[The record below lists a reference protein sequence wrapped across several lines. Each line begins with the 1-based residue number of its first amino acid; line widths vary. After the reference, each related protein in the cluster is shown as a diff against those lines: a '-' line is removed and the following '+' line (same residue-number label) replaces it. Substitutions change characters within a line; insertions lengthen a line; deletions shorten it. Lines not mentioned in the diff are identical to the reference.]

1 MLNVV
6 LFALVG
12 AAIAAPAFVTVTLSQ
27 LYERRYLRSLARKA
41 TAGFPG

>member
-12 AAIAAPAFVTVTLSQ
+12 AAIAAPAVFTMTLSGA
-27 LYERRYLRSLARKA
+27 YERRYLRSLARKA
-41 TAGFPG
+41 IADFPS